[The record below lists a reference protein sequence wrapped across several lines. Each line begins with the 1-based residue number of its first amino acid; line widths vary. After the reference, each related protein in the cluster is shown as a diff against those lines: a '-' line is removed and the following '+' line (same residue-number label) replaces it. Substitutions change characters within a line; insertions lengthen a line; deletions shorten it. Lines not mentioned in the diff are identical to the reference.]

1 MMSMFHIGE
10 TVVHPEYGA
19 GKIRE
24 IKELSSLGDEEK
36 RYYSIQLIG
45 DPDTTL
51 MVPLERE
58 AEVGLREPIPEAE
71 LRSVRRVLRAAPKKL
86 PSNYKTRCTVLE
98 EKLREGGVE
107 QIAEIVRDLAARR
120 EMERRL
126 TVRGKRF
133 YQEGMRRLASEI
145 AGAEGSDFAT
155 AESEIVEILQEA
167 TASAGD

>member
-1 MMSMFHIGE
+1 MFHVGE
-10 TVVHPEYGA
+10 TVVHPVYGA

-24 IKELSSLGDEEK
+24 IKELSSLGGEEK

-45 DPDTTL
+45 DPDTTV

-58 AEVGLREPIPEAE
+58 AEVGLREPIPEIE
-71 LRSVRRVLRAAPKKL
+71 LRSVWRVLRAAPKKL
-86 PSNYKTRCTVLE
+86 PSDYRTRCKVVE
-98 EKLREGGVE
+98 EKLCEGDLG
-107 QIAEIVRDLAARR
+107 QIAEVVRDLAARR

-133 YQEGMRRLASEI
+133 YQEGMQRLVSEI

-155 AESEIVEILQEA
+155 AESEIAEVLQRPA
-167 TASAGD
+167 ASPAD